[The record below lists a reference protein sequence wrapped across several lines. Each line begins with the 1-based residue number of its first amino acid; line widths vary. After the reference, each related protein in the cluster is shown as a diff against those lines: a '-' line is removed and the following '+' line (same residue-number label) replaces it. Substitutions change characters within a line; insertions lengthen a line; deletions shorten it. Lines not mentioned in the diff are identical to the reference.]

1 MTRSVTAQF
10 VERWPLVAA
19 QSIEL
24 HLLPQPGTSRQH
36 TRNGGDQVSLQC
48 EISVWSMTA
57 WGQSRRTRPRQIR
70 GMSALVRKRTN
81 GGRVDTSASC
91 QRELRAASTERLS
104 VRRSGLHQPSQ
115 PLTNISALPP
125 MARTTTGGEKA
136 TKERPE
142 MRRFIRIVALAV
154 ALVIPGSA
162 FAQQYPSKPVKIIV
176 PSRPLASP
184 TSSHGWWRRN
194 CRRNLAN
201 SSTSRTSPAPAAIL
215 FASSSIVVNPT
226 LYSKVPFDIDKD
238 FVPVTKAGA
247 TPNSWQVNPDFP
259 ASTMTALIDIIR
271 KELGK
276 YNVASPGTGTTPSLS
291 IEMLRLALGLNFVVV
306 PFAGGGPMV
315 QSLLGGHTPIAC
327 GAIANAMALIKVRKI
342 RVLAVTANKRVE
354 FAPEFPTLDELG
366 IKNQEAETMT
376 GVFVP
381 AGTPKPI
388 VDLLQKEIS
397 TMVTT
402 PEIKAR
408 LLELGVVPGGES
420 SAEFAGY
427 VKAEVAKWR
436 KVITEAKVPPI
447 GG

>member
-1 MTRSVTAQF
+1 MNSGRVLAGNDGGTTTTNGVLPMPAIGAMSRMKLKLRFGYSVALTALVETGITIVYPSAAEFTTYSVPMLPPKTGLFSITNCWPRRSDSHCPACITANSTHSCPVRVSRVVPARGKF
-10 VERWPLVAA
+10 AA
-19 QSIEL
+19 
-24 HLLPQPGTSRQH
+24 
-36 TRNGGDQVSLQC
+36 
-48 EISVWSMTA
+48 
-57 WGQSRRTRPRQIR
+57 
-70 GMSALVRKRTN
+70 MSALVRQRTN

-91 QRELRAASTERLS
+91 QRELRAPSTERLS

-115 PLTNISALPP
+115 RLTNMSALPP

-176 PSRPLASP
+176 PFPPAGVTDIVARLVAQKLSEKLGEQFYIENIAGAGGNLGMGQAARSP
-184 TSSHGWWRRN
+184 GDGYT
-194 CRRNLAN
+194 
-201 SSTSRTSPAPAAIL
+201 IL

-271 KELGK
+271 KEPGK

-315 QSLLGGHTPIAC
+315 QSLL
-327 GAIANAMALIKVRKI
+327 
-342 RVLAVTANKRVE
+342 
-354 FAPEFPTLDELG
+354 
-366 IKNQEAETMT
+366 
-376 GVFVP
+376 
-381 AGTPKPI
+381 
-388 VDLLQKEIS
+388 
-397 TMVTT
+397 
-402 PEIKAR
+402 
-408 LLELGVVPGGES
+408 
-420 SAEFAGY
+420 
-427 VKAEVAKWR
+427 
-436 KVITEAKVPPI
+436 
-447 GG
+447 